1 MRLVEAA
8 FELAFPSNTNAAC
21 NWQSLGHVPRK
32 SKDLVFRDHLRSGFR
47 VSQYQCFC
55 DLFQQNADFDICG
68 GSGDRSALSVSFI
81 LFDA

>member
-1 MRLVEAA
+1 M
-8 FELAFPSNTNAAC
+8 
-21 NWQSLGHVPRK
+21 
-32 SKDLVFRDHLRSGFR
+32 VFRDHLRSGFR
-47 VSQYQCFC
+47 VSLCQCFR